1 MAKKMLFGEDARIEL
16 KKGIDA
22 VAAAVR
28 ITLGPKGRN
37 VAIEKSFGGPVITN
51 DGVSIAKD
59 IELSDKF
66 ENMGASI
73 IKEVAEKMNKAAG
86 DGTTTAQVLTQS
98 IITEGMKYMR
108 SGASVMGIKRGI
120 DAAVSDLV
128 SELKK
133 SSKVIHTLD
142 EMKQVAIV
150 SVESEEL
157 GNLIAETIDKV
168 GKDGVVTVEESQT
181 SEMSSEV
188 VEGLSFDKGYVSPYM
203 VSDQERMEAVLSNPA
218 ILVTDKAVNAIKEV
232 LPLLEKLV
240 AQGRKD
246 LLIIADD
253 IGGDALPT
261 FVVNKLRGVFN
272 VVAVKAPGFGD
283 KKKELLADIAIT
295 VGATV
300 ITNDT
305 GMKLEDAELSV
316 LGTATKVIV
325 KKDSTIIVDGKGNKE
340 EIVTRAE
347 QLKGQLA
354 NTKSTYDQEK
364 IIERIAKL
372 SGGVAIIRVG
382 AATEMEMKYL
392 KLKIEDAVN
401 ATKAALEEGI
411 VAGGGSALL
420 AASHAV
426 RSSLDTKKFD
436 NNEHKMGY
444 EIVLAAC
451 EAPLK
456 QIATNAGLGDGT
468 LVIEK
473 VKAMGGAS
481 GYNAATEVY
490 VDDMIAEGII
500 DPLKVTRSALVFAG
514 SSAGTFLTTEV
525 AISEIVEKV
534 AGGHDHGDY

>member
-1 MAKKMLFGEDARIEL
+1 MLFGEDARIEL
-16 KKGIDA
+16 KKGIDQ
-22 VAAAVR
+22 VANAIR

-37 VAIEKSFGGPVITN
+37 VAIEKSYGGPVITN

-59 IELSDKF
+59 IELADKF
-66 ENMGASI
+66 HNMGASLV
-73 IKEVAEKMNKAAG
+73 KEVAEKMNKAAG
-86 DGTTTAQVLTQS
+86 DGTTTAQVLFHAIS
-98 IITEGMKYMR
+98 SEGMKYMR
-108 SGASVMGIKRGI
+108 SGASVVGIKRGI
-120 DAAVSDLV
+120 DHATTELV
-128 SELKK
+128 NELKK
-133 SSKVIHTLD
+133 HSKTISTLD
-142 EMKQVAIV
+142 EMKQVATV
-150 SVESEEL
+150 SVESTEL
-157 GNLIAETIDKV
+157 GELIAQTIDKV

-203 VSDQERMEAVLSNPA
+203 ISDQERMESVLANPSV
-218 ILVTDKAVNAIKEV
+218 LVTDKAVTSIKEV

-240 AQGRKD
+240 ATGKKD

-283 KKKELLADIAIT
+283 KKKELLGDIAIT
-295 VGATV
+295 LGANLVTG
-300 ITNDT
+300 DT
-305 GMKLEDAELSV
+305 GMKLEDVELSH
-316 LGTATKVIV
+316 LGSADKIIV
-325 KKDSTIIVDGKGNKE
+325 KKDSTIIVGGKGSKE
-340 EIVTRAE
+340 EIASRVE

-382 AATEMEMKYL
+382 AATETEMKYL

-411 VAGGGSALL
+411 VVGGGSSLL
-420 AASHAV
+420 HAARTIAANLSN
-426 RSSLDTKKFD
+426 KKFES
-436 NNEHKMGY
+436 NEEKLGY

-456 QIATNAGLGDGT
+456 QIAVNAGLGDGSS
-468 LVIEK
+468 VVEK
-473 VKAMGGAS
+473 VVSMGGAS
-481 GYNAATEVY
+481 GYNAATENY

-500 DPLKVTRSALVFAG
+500 DPLKVTRSALVFAS

-525 AISEIVEKV
+525 AISEIPEKQA